1 MLTANIDDMPGE
13 AFGYLLERLMGAGAL
28 DVAFLPMTMK
38 KSRPGVMVQVV
49 SRVED
54 EERMGRLLLAES
66 STLGVRLARMRR
78 MVQEREFVQV
88 QTPYGPIDM
97 KVARDTGRACPE
109 YEQAAALAREAGA
122 PYLAGY
128 EAAMQAYRERK
139 KEE

>member
-122 PYLAGY
+122 PYPAVY

>member
-28 DVAFLPMTMK
+28 YVAFMTM
-38 KSRPGVMVQVV
+38 GVMVQVV

-78 MVQEREFVQV
+78 MVQEREFVRV

-122 PYLAGY
+122 PYLAVY
-128 EAAMQAYRERK
+128 EAATQAYRERK
-139 KEE
+139 KED